1 MVCPGI
7 LSNAHFEPGW
17 LQSVAWMGGG
27 GGGGKAGYNMASS
40 ASSPTLQ
47 LFVLFSDNPSPLE
60 ESPFPHTK
68 GMTGGK

>member
-7 LSNAHFEPGW
+7 LSKAHFEPEW
-17 LQSVAWMGGG
+17 LQSVAWLGGG
-27 GGGGKAGYNMASS
+27 EGGGGYNMASS

-47 LFVLFSDNPSPLE
+47 LFVLFSHNPFPLV
-60 ESPFPHTK
+60 ESPFPNTK